1 MCNRIHYY
9 SVILAGGI
17 GSRFWPISKV
27 SKPKQFLDFGSG
39 GKSFLRST
47 YDRMKMVVPEENI
60 IIVTLKRYR
69 DMVRRQIT
77 EIDERNILVEEYN
90 RNTAPAITYATCHIL
105 KRDPEAVMVCTPAD
119 HVIRGKE
126 AFTDTLTR
134 AIDYAYDHEALIA
147 IGVNPTRPDPNFGYI
162 QAVGDK
168 TPGQVLKVK
177 TFTEKPDTELAQVF
191 IDSGEFLWNTGIYV
205 WRASVIRSE
214 LELLAPEIAKL
225 WNGWENVLGTAD
237 EDAFVQKIYASDY
250 PRISVDYAVM
260 EKTENAWVYPAKFNW
275 ADIGNWDSLY
285 EYMAHHDS
293 EGNAMNLVNKGLVK
307 ECRDNIVYSV
317 NPGKLIALR
326 GLENFIVI
334 DTDDVLMIC
343 PRNEEKLKDT
353 LSTLAMSSFEEYR

>member
-69 DMVRRQIT
+69 DMVRRQIP

-168 TPGQVLKVK
+168 SPGQVIKVK

-260 EKTENAWVYPAKFNW
+260 EKTDKAWVFPAEFSW
-275 ADIGNWDSLY
+275 ADIGNWSSLY
-285 EYMAHHDS
+285 EYLSSHDVS
-293 EGNAMNLVNKGLVK
+293 GNSTHITGKAMLKD
-307 ECRDNIVYSV
+307 CRDNVIYSTQ
-317 NPGKLIALR
+317 NGKLTAIR
-326 GLENFIVI
+326 GLENHMVI
-334 DTDDVLMIC
+334 DTEDVLLIC
-343 PRNEEKLKDT
+343 PRDEALLKEF
-353 LSTLAMSSFEEYR
+353 LSALALPEYEEYR

>member
-1 MCNRIHYY
+1 
-9 SVILAGGI
+9 
-17 GSRFWPISKV
+17 
-27 SKPKQFLDFGSG
+27 
-39 GKSFLRST
+39 
-47 YDRMKMVVPEENI
+47 
-60 IIVTLKRYR
+60 
-69 DMVRRQIT
+69 MVRRQIP

-237 EDAFVQKIYASDY
+237 EDAFVQKIEAPDDG
-250 PRISVDYAVM
+250 RISVD
-260 EKTENAWVYPAKFNW
+260 
-275 ADIGNWDSLY
+275 
-285 EYMAHHDS
+285 
-293 EGNAMNLVNKGLVK
+293 
-307 ECRDNIVYSV
+307 
-317 NPGKLIALR
+317 
-326 GLENFIVI
+326 
-334 DTDDVLMIC
+334 
-343 PRNEEKLKDT
+343 
-353 LSTLAMSSFEEYR
+353 

>member
-69 DMVRRQIT
+69 DMVRRQIP

-105 KRDPEAVMVCTPAD
+105 KRDPEAVMVCTPAH

-177 TFTEKPDTELAQVF
+177 TFTEKPDT
-191 IDSGEFLWNTGIYV
+191 
-205 WRASVIRSE
+205 
-214 LELLAPEIAKL
+214 
-225 WNGWENVLGTAD
+225 
-237 EDAFVQKIYASDY
+237 
-250 PRISVDYAVM
+250 
-260 EKTENAWVYPAKFNW
+260 
-275 ADIGNWDSLY
+275 
-285 EYMAHHDS
+285 
-293 EGNAMNLVNKGLVK
+293 
-307 ECRDNIVYSV
+307 
-317 NPGKLIALR
+317 
-326 GLENFIVI
+326 
-334 DTDDVLMIC
+334 
-343 PRNEEKLKDT
+343 
-353 LSTLAMSSFEEYR
+353 